1 MPVLWL
7 LLRYFPLVYHNLIIV
22 SLSVF
27 FFAYHSWGL
36 LTFFKLWVS
45 IWHQNVENIQMLF
58 LQMLSLPQSRGLLAF
73 FKLWISIWHQNV
85 ENIQLLF
92 LQILSLPQSF
102 SSPLGTLT
110 SSVLDYLIWYRGWDA
125 SLYLAFSSFCASF
138 QILCIASSTSL
149 LISTSAGVWSAYPN
163 SVDLKNVRYCIFQL

>member
-45 IWHQNVENIQMLF
+45 IWHQNVENIQ
-58 LQMLSLPQSRGLLAF
+58 
-73 FKLWISIWHQNV
+73 
-85 ENIQLLF
+85 LLF

-102 SSPLGTLT
+102 SSLLGTLT

-125 SLYLAFSSFCASF
+125 SLYLAFLSFCASF

-149 LISTSAGVWSAYPN
+149 LIS
-163 SVDLKNVRYCIFQL
+163 DLQGSDLLTPIQWI

>member
-36 LTFFKLWVS
+36 LTFFKLWV
-45 IWHQNVENIQMLF
+45 
-58 LQMLSLPQSRGLLAF
+58 
-73 FKLWISIWHQNV
+73 SIWHQNV